1 MTWIISVVGVIL
13 LSVLTDVLLPEGQ
26 MNKYVKGIFSIL
38 LIFVIIAPLADFI
51 RKDIEISDLLN
62 FDMESDGIVE
72 EKSEIVEME
81 ESLRADLETL
91 GIQCEKIVIFSR
103 ENNIN
108 TIVGVNVFLK
118 EKKEEKYVD
127 MIRKI
132 ITNKINIEQEKIFIY
147 GI

>member
-38 LIFVIIAPLADFI
+38 LIFVIIAPLADFL
-51 RKDIEISDLLN
+51 RKDIEIGDLLN
-62 FDMESDGIVE
+62 FDMESGGIVV
-72 EKSEIVEME
+72 EKSEIVKME

-91 GIQCEKIVIFSR
+91 GIQCEKVVIFSR

-118 EKKEEKYVD
+118 EKKEEKHVD

>member
-38 LIFVIIAPLADFI
+38 LIFVIVAPLADFL
-51 RKDIEISDLLN
+51 RKDIEIGDLLN
-62 FDMESDGIVE
+62 FDMESDGIVV

-91 GIQCEKIVIFSR
+91 GIQCEKVVIFSR

-108 TIVGVNVFLK
+108 TIVGVNVFLI
-118 EKKEEKYVD
+118 EKKEEKHVD

>member
-51 RKDIEISDLLN
+51 RKDIEIGDLLN
-62 FDMESDGIVE
+62 FDMESDGIVV

-91 GIQCEKIVIFSR
+91 GIQCEKVVIFSR

-118 EKKEEKYVD
+118 EKKEEKQVD

>member
-51 RKDIEISDLLN
+51 RKDIEIGDLLN
-62 FDMESDGIVE
+62 FDMESDGIVV

-91 GIQCEKIVIFSR
+91 GIQCEKVVIFSR

>member
-51 RKDIEISDLLN
+51 RKDIEIGDLLN
-62 FDMESDGIVE
+62 FDMESDGIVV

-91 GIQCEKIVIFSR
+91 GIQCEKVVIFSR

-108 TIVGVNVFLK
+108 TIVGVNVFLI
-118 EKKEEKYVD
+118 EKKEEKHVD

>member
-51 RKDIEISDLLN
+51 RKDIEIGDLLN
-62 FDMESDGIVE
+62 FDMESDGIVV

-91 GIQCEKIVIFSR
+91 GIQCEKVVIFSR

-118 EKKEEKYVD
+118 EKKEEMDVD
-127 MIRKI
+127 RIRKI
-132 ITNKINIEQEKIFIY
+132 IKNKINIEQEKIFIY

>member
-62 FDMESDGIVE
+62 FDMESGGIVA

-91 GIQCEKIVIFSR
+91 GIQCEKVVIFSR

-118 EKKEEKYVD
+118 EKKEEKQVD

>member
-13 LSVLTDVLLPEGQ
+13 LSVLTDVLRPEGQ

-51 RKDIEISDLLN
+51 RKDIEIGDLLN
-62 FDMESDGIVE
+62 FDMESDGIVV

-81 ESLRADLETL
+81 ESLRIDLETL
-91 GIQCEKIVIFSR
+91 GIQCEKVVIFSR

-118 EKKEEKYVD
+118 EKKEEMDVD
-127 MIRKI
+127 RIRKI
-132 ITNKINIEQEKIFIY
+132 IKNKINIEQEKIFIY

>member
-51 RKDIEISDLLN
+51 RKDIEIGDLLN
-62 FDMESDGIVE
+62 FDMESDGIVV

-81 ESLRADLETL
+81 ESLRTDLETL
-91 GIQCEKIVIFSR
+91 GIQCEKVVIFSS

-118 EKKEEKYVD
+118 EKKEEKQVD

>member
-62 FDMESDGIVE
+62 FDMESDGIVV

-81 ESLRADLETL
+81 ESLHSDLETL
-91 GIQCEKIVIFSR
+91 GIQCEKVVIFSR

-118 EKKEEKYVD
+118 EKKEEKQVD

>member
-51 RKDIEISDLLN
+51 RKDIEIGDLLN
-62 FDMESDGIVE
+62 FDMESDGIVV

-91 GIQCEKIVIFSR
+91 GIQCEKVVIFSR

-118 EKKEEKYVD
+118 EKKEEMDVD

>member
-62 FDMESDGIVE
+62 FDMESDGIVV

-91 GIQCEKIVIFSR
+91 GIQCENVVIFSR

-118 EKKEEKYVD
+118 EKKEEKQVD

>member
-51 RKDIEISDLLN
+51 RKDIEIGDLLN
-62 FDMESDGIVE
+62 FDMESDGIVV

-81 ESLRADLETL
+81 ESLRTDLETL
-91 GIQCEKIVIFSR
+91 GIQCEKVVIFSR

-118 EKKEEKYVD
+118 EKKEEKQVD

-132 ITNKINIEQEKIFIY
+132 ITSKINIEQEKIFIY

>member
-51 RKDIEISDLLN
+51 RKDIEIGDLLN
-62 FDMESDGIVE
+62 FDMESDGIVV

-91 GIQCEKIVIFSR
+91 GFQCEKVVIFSR

-118 EKKEEKYVD
+118 EKKEEMDVD
-127 MIRKI
+127 RIRKI
-132 ITNKINIEQEKIFIY
+132 IKNKINIEQEKIFIY

>member
-51 RKDIEISDLLN
+51 RKDIEIGDLLN
-62 FDMESDGIVE
+62 FDMESDGIVV

-91 GIQCEKIVIFSR
+91 GIQCEKVVIFSR

-118 EKKEEKYVD
+118 EKKDEKNVD

>member
-38 LIFVIIAPLADFI
+38 LIFVIIAPLADFL

-62 FDMESDGIVE
+62 FDMESGGIVV

-81 ESLRADLETL
+81 ESLRTDLETL
-91 GIQCEKIVIFSR
+91 GIQCEKVVIFSR

-118 EKKEEKYVD
+118 EKKEEMDVD

-132 ITNKINIEQEKIFIY
+132 IANKINIEQEKIFIY

>member
-62 FDMESDGIVE
+62 FDMESDGIVV

-91 GIQCEKIVIFSR
+91 GIQCEKVVIFSR

-118 EKKEEKYVD
+118 EKKEEKQVD